1 MTDRNPVDRNAESVT
16 PGSTPDAMATPPVNI
31 SDPQA
36 PAATPDPSGQT
47 QDEPYSSEQAQR
59 QKDAEQGRQ
68 AQWVATD
75 PVD

>member
-1 MTDRNPVDRNAESVT
+1 MTDRNRVDRNDVPVR
-16 PGSTPDAMATPPVNI
+16 PGST
-31 SDPQA
+31 SDEMP
-36 PAATPDPSGQT
+36 GQT

-68 AQWVATD
+68 AEWVATD